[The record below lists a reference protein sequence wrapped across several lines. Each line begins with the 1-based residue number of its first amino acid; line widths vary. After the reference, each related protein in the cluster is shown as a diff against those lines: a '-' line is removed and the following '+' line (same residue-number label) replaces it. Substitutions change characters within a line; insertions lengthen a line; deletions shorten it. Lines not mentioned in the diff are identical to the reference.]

1 MPKHPKHPPA
11 ITTELDMVALTEA
24 LERERLRC
32 RLSHHDL
39 AAELGV
45 SYSAYSYWRSRHSG
59 MTGSAAVRV
68 SVFLREDLRSFAV
81 RKPAADPAPA
91 VSADAA

>member
-1 MPKHPKHPPA
+1 MPRHPKHPPA
-11 ITTELDMVALTEA
+11 VTTELDMAALTEA

-45 SYSAYSYWRSRHSG
+45 SYSAYSYWRGRHSG
-59 MTGSAAVRV
+59 MTGSAALRVSIFLRADLRDYAVRV
-68 SVFLREDLRSFAV
+68 
-81 RKPAADPAPA
+81 PAADLAPA
-91 VSADAA
+91 TPDAA

>member
-1 MPKHPKHPPA
+1 MA
-11 ITTELDMVALTEA
+11 ALCEA
-24 LERERLRC
+24 LERERIRC
-32 RLSHHDL
+32 RLGHHDL

-81 RKPAADPAPA
+81 RKPTADPAPA